1 MRDPRA
7 PGRAPAP
14 ACLRHFR
21 TCSPYLEPVLP
32 LGWQGGRGL
41 RAPHFH
47 PGRWFEAWLRPGA
60 RSTFA
65 GSWSWLGG
73 RAGGT
78 LLLEHGCWSTLFS
91 CPHQLTTEVP
101 APPSDP
107 KPCYSAVTPESVGP
121 SGADMFPALR
131 VSLSQWKPRA
141 PPPPTPR

>member
-91 CPHQLTTEVP
+91 CPHQLTTQYRWWV
-101 APPSDP
+101 
-107 KPCYSAVTPESVGP
+107 VTGCWSMVSGQVGLGRCGGGRLWTRQK
-121 SGADMFPALR
+121 SRGRF
-131 VSLSQWKPRA
+131 
-141 PPPPTPR
+141 